1 MLSFAISFINLTK
14 TALLILKIYSIM
26 KKLLLFVAAFLIIAL
41 PTVAQETDLSEEEFK
56 QKIDSVFEHVDMTS
70 VETGILIEHG
80 FNLLDPNVFNGQ
92 KPDSVYSNKE
102 IMKALYAGLYDS
114 RVNDYFSLE
123 DTDST
128 FSKIDNAKNI
138 SILFLAYN
146 RFKDYMFKSGDI
158 YWENGQLKK
167 TNNSKWENLFDYD
180 FCFAVALGEDEFVG
194 KDVTIP
200 INVDNL
206 LNNTMSRI
214 SQIDVKAD
222 DGTYE
227 KVALNTDWKHTF
239 SQLGE
244 HWLTFR
250 VLFYDGFLMECR
262 TPIMLL
268 EQNSQHLPPIDKPI
282 ETYTEIAA
290 DGEQSGGELQVIYL
304 NKEKTSGKFIRP
316 LVIAGDIN
324 LSGLLT
330 GNASTSFDLK
340 TIGASGSIGTKINE
354 LSQIYDIIYLKYN
367 NDTDDLLRN
376 GKLLRK
382 ALQVVNNNRFS
393 VSDDTYVVGLG
404 VGGVIARIGIN
415 MMESEGENHRVCKFI
430 AVNSP
435 FRGVNIPLAL
445 QGLIR
450 HIQNLPR
457 KVKRRIPEIIQRA
470 NLIENHMQ
478 NDMLKSLVIQRL
490 NKNNECTNSLNANWL
505 NVNDSYLVKPKNC
518 KSVSIVSL
526 TSAQRSEKLFEVNG
540 KYHIPFGNF
549 KAHING
555 YPANSI
561 SPIYK
566 GKTKVSIIGIGKER
580 EFTIT
585 GNNSVLPL
593 DQDAGQKIS
602 ISSLKNLTSLF
613 TIAVYT
619 PNVTYVPCYSAFDMT
634 KSDFDAITDFDNITA
649 SKFDKCKV
657 VYSDCS
663 YPDYS
668 PMLPALAYELIPHIE
683 GQTSD
688 VLGTTEL
695 TLTNIPN
702 FSFIKYEWS
711 SKLGNFKVV
720 SSSKNKVVL
729 TPTKYSITNRK
740 ILDKITVTPKVQLIN
755 IPEIENLSA
764 SITTS
769 AAYLSV
775 NGNNYISPELN
786 VYSLSRIPDDVTAV
800 EWTASKGVELTP
812 YEDMTVGAT
821 VKKATA
827 DRWIQASFTSYG
839 VTHDIRK
846 SLKVATLDSVCL
858 RMMKHWRN
866 KQEQLDKYYFHID
879 IYPPS
884 SIDEMTFCWYNTVC
898 IKKTEE
904 SNNGTIDGPIGGE
917 TVNRING
924 EATIKTDGDVGSC
937 RFDKDFPVIGPI
949 FPTGPLAINDL
960 PEIPVEPF
968 LMGKNEAIV
977 SMPKIGVDE
986 VAEGDVYCD
995 VKDKFGTKYTVH
1007 YPVESHYAVIYCV
1020 APNPADAVIT
1030 IAKVI
1035 DGENN
1040 GISTCSLDSVTA
1052 RLYNEQ
1058 ALVREQTT
1066 DGNCRI
1072 DVSDLP
1078 DGTYF
1083 LVVTENGE
1091 MVLRQTVIIK
1101 H

>member
-1 MLSFAISFINLTK
+1 
-14 TALLILKIYSIM
+14 M
-26 KKLLLFVAAFLIIAL
+26 KKLLLFVAAFLIMAL

-92 KPDSVYSNKE
+92 KPDSAYSNKE

-167 TNNSKWENLFDYD
+167 TDNSKWENLFDYD
-180 FCFAVALGEDEFVG
+180 FCFAVALGKDEFVG
-194 KDVTIP
+194 NEVTIP

-786 VYSLSRIPDDVTAV
+786 VYSLSRIPDDVTAI

>member
-1 MLSFAISFINLTK
+1 M
-14 TALLILKIYSIM
+14 
-26 KKLLLFVAAFLIIAL
+26 AL

-167 TNNSKWENLFDYD
+167 TDNSKWENLFDYD
-180 FCFAVALGEDEFVG
+180 FCFAVALGKDEFVG
-194 KDVTIP
+194 NEVTIP

-634 KSDFDAITDFDNITA
+634 KSDFDAITDLDNITT

-1020 APNPADAVIT
+1020 TPNPADAVIT

>member
-26 KKLLLFVAAFLIIAL
+26 KKLLLFVAAFLIMAL

-340 TIGASGSIGTKINE
+340 TIASGSIGTKINE

-382 ALQVVNNNRFS
+382 ALQIVNNNRFS

-490 NKNNECTNSLNANWL
+490 NENNECTNSLNANWL

-526 TSAQRSEKLFEVNG
+526 TSAQKSEKLFEING

-555 YPANSI
+555 YPTNSI
-561 SPIYK
+561 SQIYK

-580 EFTIT
+580 EFSIT

-634 KSDFDAITDFDNITA
+634 KSDFDAIKDLDNITT

-917 TVNRING
+917 TVNRINRK
-924 EATIKTDGDVGSC
+924 ATIKTDGDVGSC
-937 RFDKDFPVIGPI
+937 RFDKDYPVIGPI

-1078 DGTYF
+1078 NGTYF

>member
-1 MLSFAISFINLTK
+1 
-14 TALLILKIYSIM
+14 M
-26 KKLLLFVAAFLIIAL
+26 KKLLLFVAAFLIMAL

-340 TIGASGSIGTKINE
+340 TIASGSIGTKINE

-382 ALQVVNNNRFS
+382 ALQIVNNNRFS

-490 NKNNECTNSLNANWL
+490 NENNECTNSLNANWL

-526 TSAQRSEKLFEVNG
+526 TSAQKSEKLFEING

-555 YPANSI
+555 YPTNSI
-561 SPIYK
+561 SQIYK

-580 EFTIT
+580 EFSIT

-634 KSDFDAITDFDNITA
+634 KSDFDAIKDLDNITT

-702 FSFIKYEWS
+702 FSFIKYEWT

-729 TPTKYSITNRK
+729 TPTKYSITGRE

-786 VYSLSRIPDDVTAV
+786 VYSLSHIPDDVTAV

-821 VKKATA
+821 VKKATV

-858 RMMKHWRN
+858 KMMKHWRN

-884 SIDEMTFCWYNTVC
+884 SIDEMTFCWYNNVC

-904 SNNGTIDGPIGGE
+904 SNNGTIGGPIGGG

-924 EATIKTDGDVGSC
+924 DATIKTDGDVGSC

-1078 DGTYF
+1078 NGTYF

>member
-1 MLSFAISFINLTK
+1 
-14 TALLILKIYSIM
+14 M
-26 KKLLLFVAAFLIIAL
+26 KKLLLFVAAFLIMAL

-167 TNNSKWENLFDYD
+167 TDNSKWENLFDYD
-180 FCFAVALGEDEFVG
+180 FCFAVALGKDEFVG
-194 KDVTIP
+194 NEVTIP

-268 EQNSQHLPPIDKPI
+268 EQNSQHLPPMDKPI

-340 TIGASGSIGTKINE
+340 TIASGSIGTKINE

-382 ALQVVNNNRFS
+382 ALQIVNNNRFS

>member
-1 MLSFAISFINLTK
+1 MRRINADSFV
-14 TALLILKIYSIM
+14 
-26 KKLLLFVAAFLIIAL
+26 VAYLWHA
-41 PTVAQETDLSEEEFK
+41 
-56 QKIDSVFEHVDMTS
+56 DMTS

-340 TIGASGSIGTKINE
+340 TIASGSIGTKINE

-382 ALQVVNNNRFS
+382 ALQIVNNNRFS

-490 NKNNECTNSLNANWL
+490 NENNECTNSLNANWL

-526 TSAQRSEKLFEVNG
+526 TSAQKSEKLFEING

-555 YPANSI
+555 YPTNSI
-561 SPIYK
+561 SQIYK

-580 EFTIT
+580 EFSIT

-634 KSDFDAITDFDNITA
+634 KSDFDAIKDLDNITT

-924 EATIKTDGDVGSC
+924 KATIKTDGDVGSC
-937 RFDKDFPVIGPI
+937 RFDKDYPVIGPI

-1078 DGTYF
+1078 NGTYF

>member
-1 MLSFAISFINLTK
+1 
-14 TALLILKIYSIM
+14 M
-26 KKLLLFVAAFLIIAL
+26 KKLLLFVAAFLIMAL

-167 TNNSKWENLFDYD
+167 TDNSKWENLFDYD
-180 FCFAVALGEDEFVG
+180 FCFAVALGKDEFVG
-194 KDVTIP
+194 NEVTIP

-898 IKKTEE
+898 IKKAEE

>member
-1 MLSFAISFINLTK
+1 
-14 TALLILKIYSIM
+14 M
-26 KKLLLFVAAFLIIAL
+26 KKLLLFVAAFLIMAL

-340 TIGASGSIGTKINE
+340 TIASGSIGTKINE

-382 ALQVVNNNRFS
+382 ALQIVNNNRFS

-490 NKNNECTNSLNANWL
+490 NENNECTNSLNANWL

-526 TSAQRSEKLFEVNG
+526 TSAQKSEKLFEING

-555 YPANSI
+555 YPTNSI
-561 SPIYK
+561 SQIYK
-566 GKTKVSIIGIGKER
+566 GKTKISIIGIGKER
-580 EFTIT
+580 EFSIT

-634 KSDFDAITDFDNITA
+634 KSDFDAIKDLDNITT

-924 EATIKTDGDVGSC
+924 KATIKTDGDVGSC
-937 RFDKDFPVIGPI
+937 RFDKDYPVIGPI

-1078 DGTYF
+1078 NGTYF

>member
-26 KKLLLFVAAFLIIAL
+26 KKLLLFVAAFLIMAL

-114 RVNDYFSLE
+114 RVNNYFSLE

-158 YWENGQLKK
+158 YWENGQLNK
-167 TNNSKWENLFDYD
+167 TDNSRWENLFDYD

-268 EQNSQHLPPIDKPI
+268 EQNSQHLPPMDKPI
-282 ETYTEIAA
+282 ETFADIAA
-290 DGEQSGGELQVIYL
+290 DEEQSGGELQVIYL

-340 TIGASGSIGTKINE
+340 TIASGSIGTKINE

-382 ALQVVNNNRFS
+382 ALQIVNNNRFS

-490 NKNNECTNSLNANWL
+490 NEKNECTNSLNANWL

-526 TSAQRSEKLFEVNG
+526 TSAQKSEKLFEING

-555 YPANSI
+555 YPTNSI
-561 SPIYK
+561 SQIYK

-580 EFTIT
+580 EFSIT

-634 KSDFDAITDFDNITA
+634 KSDFDAITDLDNITT

-858 RMMKHWRN
+858 RMMKHWRQ
-866 KQEQLDKYYFHID
+866 KHEQLDKYYFHID

-904 SNNGTIDGPIGGE
+904 SNNGTIDGPIGGG

>member
-1 MLSFAISFINLTK
+1 
-14 TALLILKIYSIM
+14 M
-26 KKLLLFVAAFLIIAL
+26 KKLLLFVAAFLIMAL

-167 TNNSKWENLFDYD
+167 TDNSKWENLFDYD
-180 FCFAVALGEDEFVG
+180 FCFAVALGKDEFVG
-194 KDVTIP
+194 NEVTIP

-898 IKKTEE
+898 IKKTEK

>member
-1 MLSFAISFINLTK
+1 
-14 TALLILKIYSIM
+14 M
-26 KKLLLFVAAFLIIAL
+26 KKLLLFVAAFLIMAL

-167 TNNSKWENLFDYD
+167 TDNSKWENLFDYD
-180 FCFAVALGEDEFVG
+180 FCFAVALGKDEFVG
-194 KDVTIP
+194 NEVTIP

-634 KSDFDAITDFDNITA
+634 KSDFDAITDLDNITT

-1007 YPVESHYAVIYCV
+1007 YPVESHYAVIYSV

>member
-1 MLSFAISFINLTK
+1 
-14 TALLILKIYSIM
+14 M
-26 KKLLLFVAAFLIIAL
+26 KKLLLFLAAFLIMAL

-158 YWENGQLKK
+158 YWENGQLNK
-167 TNNSKWENLFDYD
+167 TDNSRWENLFDYD

-268 EQNSQHLPPIDKPI
+268 EQNSQHLPPMDKPI
-282 ETYTEIAA
+282 ETFADIAA
-290 DGEQSGGELQVIYL
+290 DEEQSGGELQVIYL

-340 TIGASGSIGTKINE
+340 TIASGSIGTKINE

-382 ALQVVNNNRFS
+382 ALQIVNNNRFS

-490 NKNNECTNSLNANWL
+490 NENNECTNSLNANWL

-526 TSAQRSEKLFEVNG
+526 TSAQKSEKLFEING

-555 YPANSI
+555 YPTNSI
-561 SPIYK
+561 SQIYK

-580 EFTIT
+580 EFSIT

-634 KSDFDAITDFDNITA
+634 KSDFDAITDLDNITT

-702 FSFIKYEWS
+702 FSFIKYEWT

>member
-1 MLSFAISFINLTK
+1 
-14 TALLILKIYSIM
+14 M
-26 KKLLLFVAAFLIIAL
+26 KKLLLFVAAFLIMAL

-268 EQNSQHLPPIDKPI
+268 EQNSQHLPPMDKPI

-340 TIGASGSIGTKINE
+340 TIASGSIGTKINE

-382 ALQVVNNNRFS
+382 ALQIVNNNRFS

-490 NKNNECTNSLNANWL
+490 NENNECTNSLNANWL

-526 TSAQRSEKLFEVNG
+526 TSAQKSEKLFEING

-555 YPANSI
+555 YPTNSI
-561 SPIYK
+561 SQIYK

-580 EFTIT
+580 EFSIT

-613 TIAVYT
+613 TMAVYT

-634 KSDFDAITDFDNITA
+634 KSDFDAIKDLDNITT

-924 EATIKTDGDVGSC
+924 KATIKTDGDVGSC
-937 RFDKDFPVIGPI
+937 RFDKDYPVIGPI

-1078 DGTYF
+1078 NGTYF

>member
-1 MLSFAISFINLTK
+1 
-14 TALLILKIYSIM
+14 M
-26 KKLLLFVAAFLIIAL
+26 KKLLLFVAAFLIMAL

-158 YWENGQLKK
+158 YWENGQLNK
-167 TNNSKWENLFDYD
+167 TDNSRWENLFDYD

-268 EQNSQHLPPIDKPI
+268 EQNSQHLPPMDKPI
-282 ETYTEIAA
+282 ETFADIAA
-290 DGEQSGGELQVIYL
+290 DEEQSGGELQVIYL

-340 TIGASGSIGTKINE
+340 TIASGSIGTKINE

-382 ALQVVNNNRFS
+382 ALQIVNNNRFS

-490 NKNNECTNSLNANWL
+490 NENNECTNSLNANWL

-526 TSAQRSEKLFEVNG
+526 TSAQKSEKLFEING

-555 YPANSI
+555 YPTNSI
-561 SPIYK
+561 SQIYK

-580 EFTIT
+580 EFSIT

-634 KSDFDAITDFDNITA
+634 KSDFDAITDLDNITT

-663 YPDYS
+663 YTDYS

-904 SNNGTIDGPIGGE
+904 SNNGTIDGPIGGG

-1020 APNPADAVIT
+1020 APNPANAVIT

-1066 DGNCRI
+1066 DGNCLI

>member
-1 MLSFAISFINLTK
+1 M
-14 TALLILKIYSIM
+14 
-26 KKLLLFVAAFLIIAL
+26 
-41 PTVAQETDLSEEEFK
+41 
-56 QKIDSVFEHVDMTS
+56 
-70 VETGILIEHG
+70 
-80 FNLLDPNVFNGQ
+80 
-92 KPDSVYSNKE
+92 
-102 IMKALYAGLYDS
+102 
-114 RVNDYFSLE
+114 
-123 DTDST
+123 
-128 FSKIDNAKNI
+128 
-138 SILFLAYN
+138 
-146 RFKDYMFKSGDI
+146 
-158 YWENGQLKK
+158 
-167 TNNSKWENLFDYD
+167 
-180 FCFAVALGEDEFVG
+180 
-194 KDVTIP
+194 TIP

-340 TIGASGSIGTKINE
+340 TIASGSIGTKINE

-382 ALQVVNNNRFS
+382 ALQIVNNNRFS
-393 VSDDTYVVGLG
+393 ASDDTYVVGLG

-490 NKNNECTNSLNANWL
+490 NENNECTNSLNANWL

-526 TSAQRSEKLFEVNG
+526 TSAQKSEKLFEING

-555 YPANSI
+555 YPTNSI
-561 SPIYK
+561 SQIYK

-580 EFTIT
+580 EFSIT

-634 KSDFDAITDFDNITA
+634 KSDFDAIKDLDNITT

-924 EATIKTDGDVGSC
+924 KATIKTDGDVGSC
-937 RFDKDFPVIGPI
+937 RFDKDYPVIGPI

-1078 DGTYF
+1078 NGTYF

>member
-1 MLSFAISFINLTK
+1 
-14 TALLILKIYSIM
+14 M
-26 KKLLLFVAAFLIIAL
+26 KKLLLFLAAFLIMAL

-194 KDVTIP
+194 KEVTIP

-268 EQNSQHLPPIDKPI
+268 EQNSQHLPPMDKPI
-282 ETYTEIAA
+282 ETFADIAA
-290 DGEQSGGELQVIYL
+290 DEEQSGGELQVIYL

-340 TIGASGSIGTKINE
+340 TIASGSIGSKINE

-382 ALQVVNNNRFS
+382 ALQIVNNNRFS

-435 FRGVNIPLAL
+435 FRGINIPLAL

-490 NKNNECTNSLNANWL
+490 NENNECTNSLNANWL

-526 TSAQRSEKLFEVNG
+526 TSAQKSEKLFEING

-555 YPANSI
+555 YPTNSI
-561 SPIYK
+561 SQIYK

-580 EFTIT
+580 EFSIT

-613 TIAVYT
+613 TIVVYT

-634 KSDFDAITDFDNITA
+634 KSDFDAITDLDNITT

-729 TPTKYSITNRK
+729 TPTKYSITGRK

-1078 DGTYF
+1078 NGTYF

-1091 MVLRQTVIIK
+1091 VVLRQTVIIK

>member
-1 MLSFAISFINLTK
+1 
-14 TALLILKIYSIM
+14 M
-26 KKLLLFVAAFLIIAL
+26 KKLLLFVAAFLIMAL

-70 VETGILIEHG
+70 IETGILIEHG

-167 TNNSKWENLFDYD
+167 TDNSKWENLFDYD
-180 FCFAVALGEDEFVG
+180 FCFAVALGKDEFVG
-194 KDVTIP
+194 NEVTIP

-268 EQNSQHLPPIDKPI
+268 EQNSQHLPPMDKPI

-340 TIGASGSIGTKINE
+340 TIASGSIGTKINE

-382 ALQVVNNNRFS
+382 ALQIVNNNRFS

-450 HIQNLPR
+450 HMQNLP
-457 KVKRRIPEIIQRA
+457 KVVKIFVKDLEKTGKRMESYLNSPVLTS
-470 NLIENHMQ
+470 LI
-478 NDMLKSLVIQRL
+478 IQRL
-490 NKNNECTNSLNANWL
+490 NNRNECDNFFNTNWLTSNKKYFVKPSKCQSVAIASMGYKSNANRL
-505 NVNDSYLVKPKNC
+505 FHLDKNPFYGIGGAIIDVVGHPSKP
-518 KSVSIVSL
+518 
-526 TSAQRSEKLFEVNG
+526 SERIYYG
-540 KYHIPFGNF
+540 KITWYTTLL
-549 KAHING
+549 
-555 YPANSI
+555 
-561 SPIYK
+561 PIW
-566 GKTKVSIIGIGKER
+566 KTKKFIID
-580 EFTIT
+580 
-585 GNNSVLPL
+585 GNHTVQPL
-593 DQDAGQKIS
+593 DQTLGQKIS
-602 ISSLKNLTSLF
+602 ISSLENLSKAF
-613 TIAVYT
+613 SIKVDY
-619 PNVTYVPCYSAFDMT
+619 PNVTYIPCYSAFDMYM
-634 KSDFDAITDFDNITA
+634 SDFDAITDSGNITS

-702 FSFIKYEWS
+702 FSFIKYEWT

-858 RMMKHWRN
+858 KMMKHWRN

-884 SIDEMTFCWYNTVC
+884 SIDEMTFCWYNNVC

-904 SNNGTIDGPIGGE
+904 SNNGTIGGPIGGG

-924 EATIKTDGDVGSC
+924 DATIKTDGDVGSC
-937 RFDKDFPVIGPI
+937 RFDRDYPVVGPI

-960 PEIPVEPF
+960 PEIPVEPV

-1040 GISTCSLDSVTA
+1040 GISTCSLDSVSA

-1058 ALVREQTT
+1058 TLVREQTT
-1066 DGNCRI
+1066 DGNSRI
-1072 DVSDLP
+1072 DVSDLH

-1091 MVLRQTVIIK
+1091 VVLRQTVIIK

>member
-1 MLSFAISFINLTK
+1 
-14 TALLILKIYSIM
+14 M
-26 KKLLLFVAAFLIIAL
+26 KKLLLFVAAFLIMAL

-340 TIGASGSIGTKINE
+340 TIASGSIGTKINE

-382 ALQVVNNNRFS
+382 ALQIVNNNRFS

-490 NKNNECTNSLNANWL
+490 NENNECTNSLNANWL

-526 TSAQRSEKLFEVNG
+526 TSAQKSEKLFEING

-555 YPANSI
+555 YPTNSI
-561 SPIYK
+561 SQIYK

-580 EFTIT
+580 EFSIT

-593 DQDAGQKIS
+593 DQDVGQKIS

-634 KSDFDAITDFDNITA
+634 KSDFDAIKDLDNITT

-924 EATIKTDGDVGSC
+924 KATIKTDGDVGSC
-937 RFDKDFPVIGPI
+937 RFDKDYPVIGPI

-1078 DGTYF
+1078 NGTYF

>member
-26 KKLLLFVAAFLIIAL
+26 KKLLLFVAAFLIMAL

-340 TIGASGSIGTKINE
+340 TIASGSIGTKINE

-382 ALQVVNNNRFS
+382 ALQIVNNNRFS

-490 NKNNECTNSLNANWL
+490 NENNECTNSLNANWL

-526 TSAQRSEKLFEVNG
+526 TSAQKSEKLFEING

-555 YPANSI
+555 YPTNSI
-561 SPIYK
+561 SQIYK

-580 EFTIT
+580 EFSIT

-634 KSDFDAITDFDNITA
+634 KSDFDAIKDLDNITT

-827 DRWIQASFTSYG
+827 DRWIQASFISYG

-924 EATIKTDGDVGSC
+924 KATIKTDGDVGSC
-937 RFDKDFPVIGPI
+937 RFDKDYPVIGPI

-1078 DGTYF
+1078 NGTYF

>member
-1 MLSFAISFINLTK
+1 
-14 TALLILKIYSIM
+14 M
-26 KKLLLFVAAFLIIAL
+26 KKLLLFVAAFLIMAL

-167 TNNSKWENLFDYD
+167 TDNSKWENLFDYD
-180 FCFAVALGEDEFVG
+180 FCFAVALGKDEFVG
-194 KDVTIP
+194 NEVTIP

-812 YEDMTVGAT
+812 YEDMAVGAT

>member
-1 MLSFAISFINLTK
+1 
-14 TALLILKIYSIM
+14 M
-26 KKLLLFVAAFLIIAL
+26 KKLLLFVAAFLIMAL
-41 PTVAQETDLSEEEFK
+41 PTDAQETDLSEEEFK

-194 KDVTIP
+194 KEVTIP

-268 EQNSQHLPPIDKPI
+268 EQNSQHLPPMDKPI

-340 TIGASGSIGTKINE
+340 TIASGSIGSKINE

-382 ALQVVNNNRFS
+382 ALQIVNNNRFS

-435 FRGVNIPLAL
+435 FRGINIPLAL

-457 KVKRRIPEIIQRA
+457 KVKKRIPEIIQRA

-490 NKNNECTNSLNANWL
+490 NENNECTNSLNANWL

-526 TSAQRSEKLFEVNG
+526 TSAQKSEKLFEING

-555 YPANSI
+555 YPTNSI
-561 SPIYK
+561 SQIYK

-580 EFTIT
+580 EFSIT

-613 TIAVYT
+613 TIVVYT

-634 KSDFDAITDFDNITA
+634 KSDFDAITDLDNITT

-729 TPTKYSITNRK
+729 TPTKYSITGRK

-904 SNNGTIDGPIGGE
+904 SNNGTIDGPIGEE

-1078 DGTYF
+1078 NGTYF

>member
-1 MLSFAISFINLTK
+1 M
-14 TALLILKIYSIM
+14 
-26 KKLLLFVAAFLIIAL
+26 AL

-167 TNNSKWENLFDYD
+167 TDNSKWENLFDYD
-180 FCFAVALGEDEFVG
+180 FCFAVALGKDEFVG
-194 KDVTIP
+194 NEVTIP

-1040 GISTCSLDSVTA
+1040 GISTCSLDPVTA

>member
-1 MLSFAISFINLTK
+1 M
-14 TALLILKIYSIM
+14 
-26 KKLLLFVAAFLIIAL
+26 AL

-167 TNNSKWENLFDYD
+167 TDNSKWENLFDYD
-180 FCFAVALGEDEFVG
+180 FCFAVALGKDEFVG
-194 KDVTIP
+194 NEVTIP

-268 EQNSQHLPPIDKPI
+268 EQNSQHLPPMDKPI

>member
-1 MLSFAISFINLTK
+1 
-14 TALLILKIYSIM
+14 M
-26 KKLLLFVAAFLIIAL
+26 KKLLLFVAAFLIMAL

-167 TNNSKWENLFDYD
+167 TDNSKWENLFDYD
-180 FCFAVALGEDEFVG
+180 FCFAVALGKDEFVG
-194 KDVTIP
+194 NEVTIP

-518 KSVSIVSL
+518 KSISIVSL

>member
-26 KKLLLFVAAFLIIAL
+26 KKLLLFVAAFLIMAL

-158 YWENGQLKK
+158 YWENGQLNK
-167 TNNSKWENLFDYD
+167 TDNSRWENLFDYD

-268 EQNSQHLPPIDKPI
+268 EQNSQHLPPMDKPI
-282 ETYTEIAA
+282 ETFADIAA
-290 DGEQSGGELQVIYL
+290 DEEQSGGELQVIYL

-340 TIGASGSIGTKINE
+340 TIGASGSIGTKLNE

-382 ALQVVNNNRFS
+382 ALQIVNNNRFS

-490 NKNNECTNSLNANWL
+490 NENNECTNSLNANWL

-526 TSAQRSEKLFEVNG
+526 TSAQKSEKLFEING

-555 YPANSI
+555 YPTNSI
-561 SPIYK
+561 SQIYK

-580 EFTIT
+580 EFSIT

-634 KSDFDAITDFDNITA
+634 KSDFDAITDLDNITT

-904 SNNGTIDGPIGGE
+904 SNNGTIDGPIGG

>member
-1 MLSFAISFINLTK
+1 
-14 TALLILKIYSIM
+14 M
-26 KKLLLFVAAFLIIAL
+26 KKLLLFVAAFLIMAL

-167 TNNSKWENLFDYD
+167 TDNSKWENLFDYD
-180 FCFAVALGEDEFVG
+180 FCFAVALGKDEFVG
-194 KDVTIP
+194 NEVTIP

-986 VAEGDVYCD
+986 VAEGNVYCD

-1078 DGTYF
+1078 NGTYF

>member
-1 MLSFAISFINLTK
+1 
-14 TALLILKIYSIM
+14 M
-26 KKLLLFVAAFLIIAL
+26 KKLLLFVAAFLIMAL

-128 FSKIDNAKNI
+128 FSKIDNTKNI

-340 TIGASGSIGTKINE
+340 TIASGSIGTKINE

-382 ALQVVNNNRFS
+382 ALQIVNNNRFS

-490 NKNNECTNSLNANWL
+490 NENNECTNSLNANWL

-526 TSAQRSEKLFEVNG
+526 TSAQKSEKLFEING

-555 YPANSI
+555 YPTNSI
-561 SPIYK
+561 SQIYK

-580 EFTIT
+580 EFSIT

-634 KSDFDAITDFDNITA
+634 KSDFDAIKDLDNITT

-775 NGNNYISPELN
+775 NGNNYISTELN

-924 EATIKTDGDVGSC
+924 KATIKTDGDVGSC
-937 RFDKDFPVIGPI
+937 RFDKDYPVIGPI

-1078 DGTYF
+1078 NGTYF

>member
-1 MLSFAISFINLTK
+1 
-14 TALLILKIYSIM
+14 M
-26 KKLLLFVAAFLIIAL
+26 KKLLLFVAAFLIMAF

-167 TNNSKWENLFDYD
+167 TDNSKWENLFDYD
-180 FCFAVALGEDEFVG
+180 FCFAVALGKDEFVG
-194 KDVTIP
+194 NEVTIP

>member
-1 MLSFAISFINLTK
+1 
-14 TALLILKIYSIM
+14 M
-26 KKLLLFVAAFLIIAL
+26 KKLLLFVAAFLIMAL

-340 TIGASGSIGTKINE
+340 TIASGSIGTKINE

-367 NDTDDLLRN
+367 NDTDDLLHN

-382 ALQVVNNNRFS
+382 ALQIVNNNRFS

-490 NKNNECTNSLNANWL
+490 NENNECTNSLNANWL

-526 TSAQRSEKLFEVNG
+526 TSAQKSEKLFEING

-555 YPANSI
+555 YPTNSI
-561 SPIYK
+561 SQIYK

-580 EFTIT
+580 EFSIT

-634 KSDFDAITDFDNITA
+634 KSDFDAIKDLDNITT

-924 EATIKTDGDVGSC
+924 KATIKTDGDVGSC
-937 RFDKDFPVIGPI
+937 RFDKDYPVIGPI

-1078 DGTYF
+1078 NGTYF

>member
-1 MLSFAISFINLTK
+1 
-14 TALLILKIYSIM
+14 M

-268 EQNSQHLPPIDKPI
+268 EQNSQHLPPMDKPI
-282 ETYTEIAA
+282 ETFA
-290 DGEQSGGELQVIYL
+290 DISADEEQSGGELQVIYL

-340 TIGASGSIGTKINE
+340 TIASGSIGTKINE

-382 ALQVVNNNRFS
+382 ALQIVNNNRFS

-490 NKNNECTNSLNANWL
+490 NENNECTNSLNANWL

-526 TSAQRSEKLFEVNG
+526 TSAQKSEKLFEING

-555 YPANSI
+555 YPTNSI
-561 SPIYK
+561 SQIYK

-580 EFTIT
+580 EFSIT

-634 KSDFDAITDFDNITA
+634 KSDFDAITDLDNITT

-668 PMLPALAYELIPHIE
+668 PMLPALAYELIPLIE

-695 TLTNIPN
+695 TLKNIPN

-729 TPTKYSITNRK
+729 TPTKYSITGRK

-937 RFDKDFPVIGPI
+937 RFDKDYPVIGPI

>member
-1 MLSFAISFINLTK
+1 
-14 TALLILKIYSIM
+14 M
-26 KKLLLFVAAFLIIAL
+26 KKLLLFVAAFLIMAL

-340 TIGASGSIGTKINE
+340 TIASGSIGTKINE

-382 ALQVVNNNRFS
+382 ALQTVNNNRFS

-490 NKNNECTNSLNANWL
+490 NENNECTNSLNANWL

-526 TSAQRSEKLFEVNG
+526 TSAQKSEKLFEING

-555 YPANSI
+555 YPTNSI
-561 SPIYK
+561 SQIYK

-580 EFTIT
+580 EFSIT

-634 KSDFDAITDFDNITA
+634 KSDFDAIKDLDNITT

-924 EATIKTDGDVGSC
+924 KATIKTDGDVGSC
-937 RFDKDFPVIGPI
+937 RFDKDYPVIGPI

-1078 DGTYF
+1078 NGTYF

>member
-1 MLSFAISFINLTK
+1 
-14 TALLILKIYSIM
+14 M
-26 KKLLLFVAAFLIIAL
+26 KKLLLFVAAFLIMAL

-158 YWENGQLKK
+158 YWENGQLNK
-167 TNNSKWENLFDYD
+167 TDNSRWENLFDYD

-268 EQNSQHLPPIDKPI
+268 EQNSQHLPPMDKPI
-282 ETYTEIAA
+282 ETFADIAA
-290 DGEQSGGELQVIYL
+290 DEEQSGGELQVIYL

-340 TIGASGSIGTKINE
+340 TIASGSIGTKINE

-382 ALQVVNNNRFS
+382 ALQIVNNNRFS

-490 NKNNECTNSLNANWL
+490 NENNECTNSLNANWL

-526 TSAQRSEKLFEVNG
+526 TSAQKSEKLFEING

-555 YPANSI
+555 YPTNSI
-561 SPIYK
+561 SQIYK

-580 EFTIT
+580 EFSIT

-634 KSDFDAITDFDNITA
+634 KSDFDAIKDLDNITT

-924 EATIKTDGDVGSC
+924 KATIKTDGDVGSC
-937 RFDKDFPVIGPI
+937 RFDKDYPVIGPI

-1078 DGTYF
+1078 NGTYF

>member
-1 MLSFAISFINLTK
+1 
-14 TALLILKIYSIM
+14 M
-26 KKLLLFVAAFLIIAL
+26 KKLLLFVAAFLIMAL
-41 PTVAQETDLSEEEFK
+41 PTVAQEADLNEDEFK
-56 QKIDSVFEHVDMTS
+56 QKIDSVFEHVDMKS

-167 TNNSKWENLFDYD
+167 TDNSKWENLFDYD
-180 FCFAVALGEDEFVG
+180 FCFAVALGKDEFVG
-194 KDVTIP
+194 NEVTIP

-268 EQNSQHLPPIDKPI
+268 EQNSQHLPPMDKPI

-490 NKNNECTNSLNANWL
+490 NENNECTNSLNANWL

-526 TSAQRSEKLFEVNG
+526 TSAQKSEKLFEING

-555 YPANSI
+555 YPTNSI
-561 SPIYK
+561 SQIYK

-580 EFTIT
+580 EFSIT

-634 KSDFDAITDFDNITA
+634 KSDFDAIKDLDNITT

-937 RFDKDFPVIGPI
+937 RFDKDYPVIGPI

>member
-1 MLSFAISFINLTK
+1 
-14 TALLILKIYSIM
+14 M
-26 KKLLLFVAAFLIIAL
+26 KKLLLFVAAFLIMAL

-158 YWENGQLKK
+158 YWENGQLNK
-167 TNNSKWENLFDYD
+167 TDNSRWENLFDYD

-268 EQNSQHLPPIDKPI
+268 EQNSQHLPPMDKPI
-282 ETYTEIAA
+282 ETFADIAA
-290 DGEQSGGELQVIYL
+290 DEEQSGGELQVIYL

-340 TIGASGSIGTKINE
+340 TIASGSIGTKINE

-382 ALQVVNNNRFS
+382 ALQIVNNNRFS

-490 NKNNECTNSLNANWL
+490 NENNECTNSLNANWL

-526 TSAQRSEKLFEVNG
+526 TSAQKSEKLFEING

-555 YPANSI
+555 YPTNSI
-561 SPIYK
+561 SQIYK

-580 EFTIT
+580 EFSIT

-634 KSDFDAITDFDNITA
+634 KSDFDAITDLDNITT

-937 RFDKDFPVIGPI
+937 RFDKDYPVIGPI

>member
-1 MLSFAISFINLTK
+1 
-14 TALLILKIYSIM
+14 M
-26 KKLLLFVAAFLIIAL
+26 KKLLLFVAAFLIMAL

-167 TNNSKWENLFDYD
+167 TDNSKWENLFDYD
-180 FCFAVALGEDEFVG
+180 FCFAVALGKDEFVG
-194 KDVTIP
+194 NEVTIP

-827 DRWIQASFTSYG
+827 GRWIQASFTSYG

-898 IKKTEE
+898 IKKTEK

>member
-1 MLSFAISFINLTK
+1 MINYICNIIQQTDK
-14 TALLILKIYSIM
+14 NILLILKIYSM
-26 KKLLLFVAAFLIIAL
+26 KKLLLFVAAFLIMAL

-158 YWENGQLKK
+158 YWENGQLNK
-167 TNNSKWENLFDYD
+167 TDNSRWENLFDYD

-282 ETYTEIAA
+282 ETFADIAA
-290 DGEQSGGELQVIYL
+290 DEEQSGGELQVIYL

-340 TIGASGSIGTKINE
+340 TIASGSIGTKINE

-634 KSDFDAITDFDNITA
+634 KSDFDAITDLDNITT

>member
-1 MLSFAISFINLTK
+1 MINYICNIIYQTDK
-14 TALLILKIYSIM
+14 NILLILKIYIM
-26 KKLLLFVAAFLIIAL
+26 KKLLLFVAAFLIMAL

-92 KPDSVYSNKE
+92 KTDSVYSNKE

-340 TIGASGSIGTKINE
+340 TIASGSIGTKINE

-382 ALQVVNNNRFS
+382 ALQIVNNNRFS

-490 NKNNECTNSLNANWL
+490 NENNECTNSLNANWL

-526 TSAQRSEKLFEVNG
+526 TSAQKSEKLFEING

-555 YPANSI
+555 YPTNSI
-561 SPIYK
+561 SQIYK

-580 EFTIT
+580 EFSIT

-634 KSDFDAITDFDNITA
+634 KSDFDAIKDLDNITT

-924 EATIKTDGDVGSC
+924 KATIKTDGDVGSC
-937 RFDKDFPVIGPI
+937 RFDKDYPVIGPI

-1078 DGTYF
+1078 NGTYF

>member
-1 MLSFAISFINLTK
+1 
-14 TALLILKIYSIM
+14 M
-26 KKLLLFVAAFLIIAL
+26 KKLLLFVAAFLIMAL

-340 TIGASGSIGTKINE
+340 TIASGSIGTKINE

-382 ALQVVNNNRFS
+382 ALQIVNNNRFS

-490 NKNNECTNSLNANWL
+490 NENNECTNSLNANWL

-526 TSAQRSEKLFEVNG
+526 TSAQKSEKLFEING

-555 YPANSI
+555 YPTNSI
-561 SPIYK
+561 SQIYK

-580 EFTIT
+580 EFSIT

-634 KSDFDAITDFDNITA
+634 KSDFDAIKDLDNITT

-924 EATIKTDGDVGSC
+924 KATIKTDGDVGSC
-937 RFDKDFPVIGPI
+937 RFDKDYPVIGPI

-1058 ALVREQTT
+1058 TLVREQTT

-1078 DGTYF
+1078 NGTYF

>member
-26 KKLLLFVAAFLIIAL
+26 KKLLLFVAAFLIMAL

-102 IMKALYAGLYDS
+102 IIKALYAGLYDS

-158 YWENGQLKK
+158 YWENGQLNK
-167 TNNSKWENLFDYD
+167 TDNSRWENLFDYD

-268 EQNSQHLPPIDKPI
+268 EQNSQHLPPMDKPI
-282 ETYTEIAA
+282 ETFADIAA
-290 DGEQSGGELQVIYL
+290 DEEQSGGELQVIYL

-340 TIGASGSIGTKINE
+340 TIGASGSIGTKLNE

-382 ALQVVNNNRFS
+382 ALQIVNNNRFS

-490 NKNNECTNSLNANWL
+490 NENNECTNSLNANWL

-526 TSAQRSEKLFEVNG
+526 TSAQKSEKLFEING

-555 YPANSI
+555 YPTNSI
-561 SPIYK
+561 SQIYK

-580 EFTIT
+580 EFSIT

-634 KSDFDAITDFDNITA
+634 KSDFDAITDLDNITT

-904 SNNGTIDGPIGGE
+904 SNNGTIDGPIGG